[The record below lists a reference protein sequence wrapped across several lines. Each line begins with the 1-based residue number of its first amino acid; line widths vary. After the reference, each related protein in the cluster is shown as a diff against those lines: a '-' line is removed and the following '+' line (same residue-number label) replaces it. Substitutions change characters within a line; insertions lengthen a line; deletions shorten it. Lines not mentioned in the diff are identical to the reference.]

1 MKRWW
6 QHRRLRIHL
15 TLWYV
20 SAMVVILALYATGV
34 LAFVS
39 RRASASLD
47 ARIRADYVWAAEM
60 WDRREDGSLTWY
72 DPGTLPDEDSPWLQ
86 VWTGSG
92 DLLFSTSAARRN
104 PIPGADAL
112 ALQASGQIVPIR
124 SAQPDVRVLSRA
136 AVIDGQ
142 PVIIQVAQ
150 SEALIQAELTDLAF
164 LLLVGLPAGVAAAGL
179 GGYLL
184 ARRALRPVD
193 LMAERARSITAA
205 KLDERLPVD
214 EPHDELG
221 RLATVFNDTLARL
234 EGAFGQMARFTGDVS
249 HELRTPLTAIR
260 TVGEVSLREPR
271 DPKSYQ
277 HVIESMLEETDRLSG
292 LVDRLLLLSRAESGH
307 APLTREAIDLA
318 ALAEEVAGHLGVLA
332 EERNQR
338 IVVDRK
344 ALARVVGDRVMLRQA
359 LINLVDNAIKYSPS
373 GSVIRIGVDGSPN
386 AAIVEVQDSGAG
398 IAPDRREHIFDR
410 FYRGASHG
418 LRDGAGLGLNIAK
431 WTVEANLG
439 QLAYEPRTTGGST
452 FRITL
457 PAA

>member
-1 MKRWW
+1 M
-6 QHRRLRIHL
+6 
-15 TLWYV
+15 
-20 SAMVVILALYATGV
+20 
-34 LAFVS
+34 S
-39 RRASASLD
+39 R
-47 ARIRADYVWAAEM
+47 E
-60 WDRREDGSLTWY
+60 
-72 DPGTLPDEDSPWLQ
+72 
-86 VWTGSG
+86 
-92 DLLFSTSAARRN
+92 
-104 PIPGADAL
+104 
-112 ALQASGQIVPIR
+112 
-124 SAQPDVRVLSRA
+124 

-150 SEALIQAELTDLAF
+150 SEAMMQAELTDLGF
-164 LLLVGLPAGVAAAGL
+164 LLLVALPAGVALAGL

-184 ARRALRPVD
+184 ARRALKPVD

-214 EPHDELG
+214 ETNDELG
-221 RLATVFNDTLARL
+221 RLATVFNATLARL

-318 ALAEEVAGHLGVLA
+318 ALAEEVASHLGVLA
-332 EERNQR
+332 EERDQR

-386 AAIVEVQDSGAG
+386 ASIVEVQDSGAG

-410 FYRGASHG
+410 FYRGANHG

-439 QLAYEPRTTGGST
+439 HLAYEPRTTGGST